1 MRLVANSTDG
11 SIAQRIDYDEF
22 GNITQDTNPGFQ
34 FFAFAGGVYDH
45 HTKLTRFGARDYDAF
60 AGRWMAKDGVGFLG
74 RSSNLFS
81 YAFSDPVNYVD
92 YNGMEPNSACVAA
105 CTAAGAGAGA
115 LVGGALGGAIGGA
128 AGSPVPVLG
137 NAAGAASGGALG
149 AMGGAAAGG
158 VLGNVAGNLLCPSE
172 NDNCDELLVKC
183 LENPWQPEWNIGL
196 YGKRKDCG
204 ACYRRCKN
212 EVKWPTDMCPL

>member
-1 MRLVANSTDG
+1 VRLVANSTDG

-158 VLGNVAGNLLCPSE
+158 VLGNVAGNLLCPSNPLSKRCQE
-172 NDNCDELLVKC
+172 VQNECIKECSDTALPTRDYGASYFKC
-183 LENPWQPEWNIGL
+183 L
-196 YGKRKDCG
+196 RKCMERHG
-204 ACYRRCKN
+204 C
-212 EVKWPTDMCPL
+212 